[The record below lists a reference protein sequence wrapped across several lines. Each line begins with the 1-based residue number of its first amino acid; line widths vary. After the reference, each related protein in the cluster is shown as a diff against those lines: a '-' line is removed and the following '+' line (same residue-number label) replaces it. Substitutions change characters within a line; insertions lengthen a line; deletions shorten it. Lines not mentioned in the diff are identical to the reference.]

1 MTRMRTMIEASL
13 VASGLLAEGVPP
25 NWGQVTS
32 GMNVAW
38 RSSQDARGVANARQA
53 AGAKAAALQ
62 QAAGRVAELV
72 QGLDRPATDPRM
84 QAAVI
89 ALNKAVDGLLFQV
102 GFAHGAAHPDT
113 EE

>member
-1 MTRMRTMIEASL
+1 MRALIEASL
-13 VASGLLAEGVPP
+13 VASGLLTEGVPA

-32 GMNVAW
+32 GMVTAW
-38 RSSQDARGVANARQA
+38 RSPQDAHGIENARTA
-53 AGAKAAALQ
+53 AGPKAALVQA
-62 QAAGRVAELV
+62 AAGRVAELTK
-72 QGLDRPATDPRM
+72 GLASPATDPRM
-84 QAAVI
+84 QAAVV